1 VSDFNKIKQ
10 TLFITTILGYIQD
23 RRSDILSEL
32 LSQHN
37 TKLDYSP
44 EVNPDLLILAQI
56 EYRFLQLMTSQVGPI
71 PDVNLNNPKE
81 FFDSIVWFT

>member
-1 VSDFNKIKQ
+1 MSDFNKIKQ

-44 EVNPDLLILAQI
+44 EVSPDLLILAQI
-56 EYRFLQLMTSQVGPI
+56 EYRFLQLMTSQVDPI